1 VKSLRIII
9 ALSYFLALKTL
20 GAITSLCDLQCEN
33 RVNPEG
39 IDVPKPRLSWVII
52 SDQRG
57 VKQIAYQV
65 LAASS
70 LKLLAGDHGDLWD
83 SGKVSADRSLNVEYA
98 GSQLVSRQQCFWK
111 VRVWTKDGKPSAWS
125 QYAYWSMGLL
135 NLADWQASWIADPV
149 LADPTNRPLTPI
161 HCYRSPLTNEPSC
174 SKWITLDL
182 GATKSLDAVDLLAAR
197 PVKQSHDFRSVMF
210 PLRFKIE
217 TANAVDFNRA
227 QMVVDQTVTD
237 YPNPRFQKCHFT
249 FNNVKARFVRLSVSR
264 LSCWDGQDYGLAL
277 GGFQVFDGTNLI
289 SLNAKVDCSDSME
302 TENWSKRFLVDGLG
316 DVALAPDSPAIVL
329 DVPGVPPAHTVSRV
343 PMLRREFE
351 LSGTIRRA
359 VLSVTARGFYEVH
372 LNGRRVGDELLA
384 PGYTSYRQRLQYQ
397 THDVTAL
404 LKQGKNCIG
413 ALVGYGW
420 YAGHMNLYENRC
432 FDGTFPQFLAQLDIE
447 LADGRKVTLTTDGQ
461 WRSTLNGPVRYSD
474 LLDGEAHDCR
484 QEISGWDQSG
494 FDDRAWNP
502 VWTQPRDDTPLIW
515 QRCQPVRA
523 IQEMHPVATKEVT
536 PGVYVLDLGQEITG
550 WCRLKAKGPAGT
562 HLTLRHAEI
571 VDKDGNVDLRN
582 LWGVA
587 QQDDYFLDGKG
598 EHTLEPHFTYHGFRY
613 VEVTGLTEPPNADTL
628 VALNIHSALPDA
640 GEFNCSNDLY
650 NRIMSAARWTQRNL
664 LFDVPAGCAARGER
678 VSWLGD
684 VRPCVQSTCFNFDAA
699 AFFTKYAQDIR
710 DAQKPDGRYCD
721 ITPHAHLR
729 GTEICVGSAGWADCG
744 VSLPWEVYVYYGD
757 LRALAEHFESARL
770 WVDFVAERN
779 PDFIWKNG
787 RGMNDWGDWMSA
799 SKRGTPKELGA
810 TAFFAHSAD
819 LVGRMAAVL
828 GRADDEDKY
837 RKLFE
842 NIKRAFLQK
851 YVSPDGII
859 SAYPGSVDGE
869 TAQGNYALAIGFDLL
884 DEPLK
889 SRALEHLSTAI
900 EKADGHPTIGFWS
913 PAALLMVLSANGHH
927 ADAAKML
934 GLETPPSWGYMA
946 LHSGTFWESF
956 DSDVKNHSLNHWTHS
971 SVGEWMWRNIAGI
984 NPDETNPGYAS
995 FVIHPRPCKEVSWCK
1010 AKYNSASGL
1019 IKVGWRLDNQGFTL
1033 DLQVPPNSSAMVY
1046 VPAKEP
1052 GIVREGGHRASESKG
1067 VKWLRQEGEASIF
1080 SVESGS
1086 YHFTVDHR

>member
-1 VKSLRIII
+1 MKAKRIIFVL
-9 ALSYFLALKTL
+9 AFLFALKTFCSPILL
-20 GAITSLCDLQCEN
+20 GDLQCER

-39 IDVPKPRLSWVII
+39 IDLPKPRFSWVIN

-57 VKQIAYQV
+57 EKQIAYQV
-65 LAASS
+65 LVASS
-70 LKLLAGDHGDLWD
+70 QKSLASDQGDLWD
-83 SGKVSADRSLNVEYA
+83 SGKVASDSPLNVEYA
-98 GSQLVSRQQCFWK
+98 GSPLASRQQCFWK
-111 VRVWTKDGKPSAWS
+111 VRVWTKAGKPSAWS
-125 QYAYWSMGLL
+125 HSAYWSMGLL
-135 NLADWQASWIADPV
+135 NLDDWHAQWIADPV
-149 LADPTNRPLTPI
+149 LANPTNRPLTPI
-161 HCYRSPLTNEPSC
+161 HCYRSPLTNEPNSA
-174 SKWITLDL
+174 KWITLDL
-182 GATKSLDAVDLLAAR
+182 GATNHLDAVDLLAAR
-197 PVKQSHDFRSVMF
+197 PVKQSHDVRSVMF

-217 TANAVDFNRA
+217 TAKAADFSDA
-227 QMVVDQTVTD
+227 QTIVDQTTED
-237 YPNPRFQKCHFT
+237 YPNPRFQKCHFA
-249 FNNVKARFVRLSVSR
+249 FNKIEARFVRLNVSR

-277 GGFQVFDGTNLI
+277 GGFQVFDGTNLV
-289 SLNAKVDCSDSME
+289 SFNAKVDCSDSLE

-316 DVALAPDSPAIVL
+316 DVALAPDSPAIVV
-329 DVPGVPPAHTVSRV
+329 DVPGVPPTHTVSRV

-359 VLSVTARGFYEVH
+359 VLSVTARGFYEAH
-372 LNGRRVGDELLA
+372 LNGQRVGDELLA
-384 PGYTSYRQRLQYQ
+384 PGYTSYHQRLQYQ

-432 FDGTFPQFLAQLDIE
+432 FDGTFPQFLAQLDVE
-447 LADGRKVTLTTDGQ
+447 FADGRKATFATDCD
-461 WRSTLNGPVRYSD
+461 WRSTLNGSVRYSD
-474 LLDGEAHDCR
+474 LLDGEAYDCR
-484 QEISGWDQSG
+484 KEFSGWDQPG
-494 FDDRAWNP
+494 FDDRKWNP
-502 VWTQPRDDTPLIW
+502 VWTQPCDDTPLIW

-523 IQEMHPVATKEVT
+523 IQEMHPVATKEVK
-536 PGVYVLDLGQEITG
+536 PGVYVFDLGQEITG

-562 HLTLRHAEI
+562 HLKLRHAEI

-628 VALNIHSALPDA
+628 VAVNIHSALPDA
-640 GEFNCSNDLY
+640 GEFTCSNDLY

-678 VSWLGD
+678 VAWLGD

-744 VSLPWEVYVYYGD
+744 VSLPWEVYVNYGD
-757 LRALAEHFESARL
+757 RRALAEHFESAKH
-770 WVDFVAERN
+770 WVDFVADRN

-819 LVGRMAAVL
+819 LVSRMATAL
-828 GRADDEDKY
+828 GRADDAEKY
-837 RKLFE
+837 RKLFAS
-842 NIKRAFLQK
+842 IKQAFLK
-851 YVSPDGII
+851 NYVTPSGVI
-859 SAYPGSVDGE
+859 SLSPGSVDGE
-869 TAQGNYALAIGFDLL
+869 TAQGNYALSIGFDLL

-889 SRALEHLSTAI
+889 SSAVTHLCSAI
-900 EKADGHPTIGFWS
+900 ENANGHPTIGFWS
-913 PAALLMVLSANGHH
+913 PAALLLVLSANGHH

-934 GLETPPSWGYMA
+934 GLETTPSWGYMA

-956 DSDVKNHSLNHWTHS
+956 DSDVKNHSLDHWTHS
-971 SVGEWMWRNIAGI
+971 SVGEWLWRNIAGI
-984 NPDETNPGYAS
+984 NPDETKPGYAS
-995 FVIHPRPCKEVSWCK
+995 FVIRPRPCKEVSWCK
-1010 AKYNSASGL
+1010 AKYNSARGS
-1019 IKVGWRLDNQGFTL
+1019 IKVDWHLDESKFTL
-1033 DLQVPPNSSAMVY
+1033 DLTVPVTASAIVYLPTKNS
-1046 VPAKEP
+1046 KD
-1052 GIVREGGHRASESKG
+1052 VRESGKLATESRG
-1067 VKWLRQEGEASIF
+1067 IKWLRQEDETSLF
-1080 SVESGS
+1080 SVDSGS
-1086 YHFTVDHR
+1086 YHFTVDHL